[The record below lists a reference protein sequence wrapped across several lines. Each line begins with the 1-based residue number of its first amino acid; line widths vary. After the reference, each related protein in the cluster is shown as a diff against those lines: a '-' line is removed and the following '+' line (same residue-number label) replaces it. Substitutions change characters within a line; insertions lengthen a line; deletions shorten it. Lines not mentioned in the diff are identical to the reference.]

1 MFYLLKNILLN
12 NKIILL
18 KPLYIHWCNKNGRDW
33 FQQSISKRSLINCVG
48 CVVTWVTWVRGLR
61 GSNFYVGCVGDVG
74 LNIFYVGH
82 NFYVGCMGQIH
93 FCVGQN
99 FLRESIFLCASRF
112 FVWVKIFYQASKFL
126 RGSNFLR
133 WI

>member
-18 KPLYIHWCNKNGRDW
+18 KLYIFTDVIKKGRDW
-33 FQQSISKRSLINCVG
+33 FQQSISKRSLLNYVG

-61 GSNFYVGCVGDVG
+61 GCVGCVGPCVRRLRGSSFYVDCVGDVG

-82 NFYVGCMGQIH
+82 HFYVGCVDQIH

-99 FLRESIFLCASRF
+99 FLRGSIFLW
-112 FVWVKIFYQASKFL
+112 WV
-126 RGSNFLR
+126 
-133 WI
+133 

>member
-12 NKIILL
+12 NKKILL
-18 KPLYIHWCNKNGRDW
+18 KLYIFTDVIKKGRDW
-33 FQQSISKRSLINCVG
+33 FQQSISKRSLLNYVG

-61 GSNFYVGCVGDVG
+61 GCVGCVGPCVRRLRGSSFYVGCVGDVG

-82 NFYVGCMGQIH
+82 HFYVGCVDQIH

-99 FLRESIFLCASRF
+99 FLRGSIFLW
-112 FVWVKIFYQASKFL
+112 WV
-126 RGSNFLR
+126 
-133 WI
+133 